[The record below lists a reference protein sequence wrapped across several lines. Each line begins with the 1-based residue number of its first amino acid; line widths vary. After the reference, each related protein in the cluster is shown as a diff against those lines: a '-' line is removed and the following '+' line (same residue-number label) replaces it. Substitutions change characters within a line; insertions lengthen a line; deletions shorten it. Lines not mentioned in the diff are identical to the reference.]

1 MANIQHKNIT
11 DPNIHEPKGVA
22 LAAVDTV
29 YVATGS
35 GSGVWKKVDT
45 TSTPYI
51 ECSFTGSLASS
62 TATSANYPATFTT
75 VTAGDA
81 GITNNTNR
89 LTVTKAGVYL
99 INIDFSLT
107 TQANAAEQVDVNVR
121 LNKSI
126 SAQSVAGAFL
136 KAVTAHEISN
146 ATATKEDVRSAAVK
160 LNVGDELGFWITRVG
175 VQPHSSGISG
185 ILNICRIGGI

>member
-45 TSTPYI
+45 AITSYI
-51 ECSFTGSLASS
+51 EYSFIGSLSSS
-62 TATSANYPATFTT
+62 TATSANYPTTFTT
-75 VTAGDA
+75 VTAGDT

-89 LTVTKAGVYL
+89 LTVTKAGIYL
-99 INIDFSLT
+99 INLALS
-107 TQANAAEQVDVNVR
+107 
-121 LNKSI
+121 
-126 SAQSVAGAFL
+126 
-136 KAVTAHEISN
+136 
-146 ATATKEDVRSAAVK
+146 
-160 LNVGDELGFWITRVG
+160 
-175 VQPHSSGISG
+175 
-185 ILNICRIGGI
+185 